1 MKYIWKLFQY
11 KTLKGITKQLLT
23 GFLDKMHF
31 VRPANETNALRQQS
45 SSRVKMQVALELG
58 Q

>member
-1 MKYIWKLFQY
+1 M
-11 KTLKGITKQLLT
+11 KGITKQLLT

-31 VRPANETNALRQQS
+31 ARPANETNGLGQQS
-45 SSRVKMQVALELG
+45 SSWVKMQVALELG